1 MQHYLA
7 IVSTLLLTSAFNE
20 SQMKIDIPSTLHLS
34 SISTESFAQAE
45 HYLERAY
52 TILNHGGDPR
62 EALRLANI
70 AMSLQESSMAY
81 IYSAYA
87 KNILDD
93 KVGAISDY
101 TRSLKIDPSDKVSYH
116 NRGLIKSNQG
126 DHRGAIADFNKAIQ
140 IDPSDGSIFDARGDV
155 YWELGRISKACNDY
169 MTAMSLGNE
178 RSTRWFFSPGSFWCR
193 YNNWDHP
200 SSLTADALHLQS
212 VDSPFDSILR

>member
-70 AMSLQESSMAY
+70 DVASR
-81 IYSAYA
+81 I
-87 KNILDD
+87 K
-93 KVGAISDY
+93 
-101 TRSLKIDPSDKVSYH
+101 
-116 NRGLIKSNQG
+116 RGLYI
-126 DHRGAIADFNKAIQ
+126 
-140 IDPSDGSIFDARGDV
+140 
-155 YWELGRISKACNDY
+155 
-169 MTAMSLGNE
+169 
-178 RSTRWFFSPGSFWCR
+178 
-193 YNNWDHP
+193 
-200 SSLTADALHLQS
+200 
-212 VDSPFDSILR
+212 